1 VSATRQPALAD
12 QIADA
17 ARLHGRRGGRPRG
30 SYSPLGIWLRG
41 VIREMRRGGHG
52 CADTWRRLCLAEDQG
67 SKPKSFRVSAETAD
81 DVWQDVGA
89 DIRGREV
96 SWSAFEKLWQRM

>member
-1 VSATRQPALAD
+1 MTTRLPALAD
-12 QIADA
+12 PITDA
-17 ARLHGRRGGRPRG
+17 ARALGRRGGRPKG
-30 SYSPLGIWLRG
+30 SFSPLGLWLRG

-89 DIRGREV
+89 DIAGQTIT
-96 SWSAFEKLWQRM
+96 FEQFRKIWQRTS

>member
-1 VSATRQPALAD
+1 MTTRLPALAD
-12 QIADA
+12 PITDA
-17 ARLHGRRGGRPRG
+17 ARALGRRGGRPKG
-30 SYSPLGIWLRG
+30 SFSPLGLWLRG

-52 CADTWRRLCLAEDQG
+52 CVDTFRRLCLVEDQG

-89 DIRGREV
+89 DIAGQTITFDQFR
-96 SWSAFEKLWQRM
+96 KIWQRTS

>member
-1 VSATRQPALAD
+1 MTARQPALAD
-12 QIADA
+12 PISDA
-17 ARLHGRRGGRPRG
+17 ARVLGQRGGRPRG

-52 CADTWRRLCLAEDQG
+52 CADTFRRLCLVEDQG
-67 SKPKSFRVSAETAD
+67 SNPRSFRVSAETAD
-81 DVWQDVGA
+81 DAWQYVGA